1 MKIPMAFK
9 RLFSTMRCDVQLQF
23 RNGFY
28 YATAFVVA
36 FWVVAFS
43 QFKLDLGQVLPGML
57 LGNLTVSTFYF
68 IGGLVLL
75 EKSEGTLEAQVVTP
89 LHSWEYI
96 ASKVITLAILSL
108 IENVT
113 IAVVIAG
120 WQFNLVA
127 LAVGI
132 ALAAALFSLAGLVVI
147 VRYDSVN
154 EYLMPS
160 AFYTAIL
167 MLPLLDF
174 FNVWPS
180 KLFYLHPMQAPLV
193 IMQAAF
199 RPVAGW
205 QLIYGGVYSLLW
217 IGLAWAISQRAF
229 ARFIVTQAGAR

>member
-1 MKIPMAFK
+1 MKIPIAFK
-9 RLFSTMRCDVQLQF
+9 RLLSTMLCDVQLQF

-28 YATAFVVA
+28 YATAFVVV

-75 EKSEGTLEAQVVTP
+75 EKGEGTLEAQVVTP
-89 LHSWEYI
+89 LRSWEYI
-96 ASKVITLAILSL
+96 ASKVITLTVLSL
-108 IENVT
+108 IENVL
-113 IAVVIAG
+113 IVLAING
-120 WQFNLVA
+120 GQFDVVA
-127 LAVGI
+127 LAVG
-132 ALAAALFSLAGLVVI
+132 LACAAVLFSLAGLVVI

-167 MLPLLDF
+167 MLPLLDYF
-174 FNVWPS
+174 HVWTS
-180 KLFYLHPMQAPLV
+180 RLFYLHPMQAPLV

-205 QLIYGGVYSLLW
+205 QLLYGGLYSLLW
-217 IGLAWAISQRAF
+217 MGLAFAISRRAF

>member
-1 MKIPMAFK
+1 MKIPVAFK
-9 RLFSTMRCDVQLQF
+9 RVFSTMLCDVQLQF

-43 QFKLDLGQVLPGML
+43 QLKLDLGQVLPGML
-57 LGNLTVSTFYF
+57 LGNLTVSAFYF

-108 IENVT
+108 IENVI

-120 WQFNLVA
+120 WQFNLAA
-127 LAVGI
+127 LAVGV
-132 ALAAALFSLAGLVVI
+132 ALAAALFSLAGLVII

-160 AFYTAIL
+160 VFYMVVL
-167 MLPLLDF
+167 MLPLLDYF
-174 FNVWPS
+174 HVWPS

-205 QLIYGGVYSLLW
+205 QLLYGGLYSLLW
-217 IGLAWAISQRAF
+217 MGLAFAISRRAF

>member
-1 MKIPMAFK
+1 MKTPIAFK
-9 RLFSTMRCDVQLQF
+9 RLFATMLCDVQLQF

-36 FWVVAFS
+36 FWVAAFS
-43 QFKLDLGQVLPGML
+43 QFKLDLGQVLPGLL

-96 ASKVITLAILSL
+96 ASKVVTLAVLSL
-108 IENVT
+108 VENVI

-120 WQFNLVA
+120 WRFNLVA
-127 LAVGI
+127 LAAGI

-160 AFYTAIL
+160 VFYVVVL
-167 MLPLLDF
+167 MLPLLDYF
-174 FNVWPS
+174 HVWPS
-180 KLFYLHPMQAPLV
+180 NLFYLHPMQAPLV

-199 RPVAGW
+199 QPVVGW
-205 QLIYGGVYSLLW
+205 QLFYGGLYSLLW
-217 IGLAWAISQRAF
+217 MGLGWAVGQRAF